1 MKFCGRFIVFL
12 SVLFVL
18 PAFSEGNFFEFV
30 LTNNKEIEN
39 QMLFLDKLETCT
51 PHLYHAEPAGI
62 YQIIDKV
69 NNTCYFKWTM
79 AECYFP
85 PAVSKEFARVQRH
98 RIIERAERLDAGYRE
113 ELKDRNYRYLLYTGN
128 KYCKIRY

>member
-1 MKFCGRFIVFL
+1 LLIVFL
-12 SVLFVL
+12 LTGFALPVLCSDN
-18 PAFSEGNFFEFV
+18 PFEFI

-39 QMLFLDKLETCT
+39 QMIFLDKLETCT
-51 PHLYHAEPAGI
+51 PHLYHAEPSGI

-85 PAVSKEFARVQRH
+85 FAVSKEFARVQRH
-98 RIIERAERLDAGYRE
+98 RIIERAARLDAGYRE